1 MSLITIKLI
10 NLKQASDS
18 SDEKFCPSLCI
29 IYLEMIT
36 ITWSLIRYIIKRCY
50 TGFISD
56 FHCVFTLTLCLINVP
71 FNQQSLVLNISVST
85 QYLFTAFCIHLPFTL
100 LTFWSYIFDI
110 ESHDRTLQV
119 VALAAVL
126 QLFGAESLQCSTE
139 QKRLTRVTKESNRKK
154 KKTLLLRRS
163 RPNLCCETKQLKVSK
178 LTDHNSHP
186 HNNSRT
192 HGILKR
198 GSVARAT
205 TCQTLRVRCI

>member
-1 MSLITIKLI
+1 MKYIHPPAVVSLSAPAILGENGFCHLGMVIMINHDWMSLITIKLI

-100 LTFWSYIFDI
+100 LTFWSYVFDI
-110 ESHDRTLQV
+110 ESHDRALQV

-154 KKTLLLRRS
+154 KKPS
-163 RPNLCCETKQLKVSK
+163 S
-178 LTDHNSHP
+178 
-186 HNNSRT
+186 
-192 HGILKR
+192 
-198 GSVARAT
+198 
-205 TCQTLRVRCI
+205 

>member
-1 MSLITIKLI
+1 MKYIHPPAVVSFSAPAILGENGFCHLGMVIMINHDWMSLITIKLI

-85 QYLFTAFCIHLPFTL
+85 QYLFTAFCIHLPFTPARSSL
-100 LTFWSYIFDI
+100 FDPTYLTLKVMTERCRS
-110 ESHDRTLQV
+110 SL
-119 VALAAVL
+119 
-126 QLFGAESLQCSTE
+126 SLQCCSFSE
-139 QKRLTRVTKESNRKK
+139 PKAFSAQ
-154 KKTLLLRRS
+154 RS
-163 RPNLCCETKQLKVSK
+163 RNV
-178 LTDHNSHP
+178 
-186 HNNSRT
+186 
-192 HGILKR
+192 
-198 GSVARAT
+198 
-205 TCQTLRVRCI
+205 